1 MNDQNSTFDNEM
13 RLRRYGRCYDCK
25 QPKTGGS
32 LWHYWCQTYYSKYF
46 RDDFNSWTS
55 GNELIDKFIQKKQLD
70 ALKYHDVIEWI
81 PFDSLKDVGPLNDD
95 EQSEPFFKATWID
108 GHIEKWKILNGS
120 RINLNFLKLKSMIEA
135 SMYYE
140 VVEWI
145 PFDRFND
152 LQVFEGESGNTLIA
166 TWIDGPIRNWNYEN
180 NKWERFLADELFCLR
195 SIGENISDFSE
206 LFQDEFKNWTSGNET
221 IDKFIQN
228 KQIIALNGF
237 DVIRWFFFDRFK
249 DIELIEGEF
258 GTALNAHVPDW
269 NFIPGDLDN
278 IFDDGGNGNDNES
291 VDEKEWAEMTE
302 DWVTETHLLNVNLK
316 RFNSSNIS
324 NEFLQEVINIVY
336 GITKDPEKDD
346 YMIVGEYSEK
356 KICYKCLLPNTG
368 WHWCN
373 KCNSKHFQDEFKNWT
388 SGNELIDE
396 LIKNKQLEAS
406 SYVETTWIDG
416 YIYRWDYKENKWVR
430 FNSIEDCLKRL
441 DNSHTISQEFL
452 QEVNTQLNAQRYG
465 NTIRIHGVTKDPE
478 HDDYMI
484 IMDYAKRRKSQGDVK

>member
-206 LFQDEFKNWTSGNET
+206 
-221 IDKFIQN
+221 
-228 KQIIALNGF
+228 IIALNGF

-324 NEFLQEVINIVY
+324 NEFLQEI
-336 GITKDPEKDD
+336 GQGGFGTA
-346 YMIVGEYSEK
+346 
-356 KICYKCLLPNTG
+356 
-368 WHWCN
+368 
-373 KCNSKHFQDEFKNWT
+373 FK
-388 SGNELIDE
+388 
-396 LIKNKQLEAS
+396 
-406 SYVETTWIDG
+406 TTWIDG

-452 QEVNTQLNAQRYG
+452 QEVNTQLNAQRYEGSLREMLNKYNYKLSWWDRLQNLNFIAYALAGIYEANLVHKDLHSG
-465 NTIRIHGVTKDPE
+465 NIVMSMRRRSDQKSGIKPWIRSRILSRIKYGFIHFTPDLPYFILDLSIFHPGSDHPGFDP
-478 HDDYMI
+478 YLSRI
-484 IMDYAKRRKSQGDVK
+484 